1 MKESQKLRAFFGVCL
16 FLMFLKSFH
25 GSSLFLGIV
34 LFALIFQCYAWQEG
48 AFGPN
53 TLLRSFPHA
62 AIRCCTSEIQ
72 HIDDVVAN
80 FSQEF
85 LSGGAAG
92 QSLKA
97 RCIYE
102 LALHA
107 TLTENIYLTSRLRSL
122 PCP

>member
-1 MKESQKLRAFFGVCL
+1 MRASLEVVSLHVSEEFSRLFFISG
-16 FLMFLKSFH
+16 FL
-25 GSSLFLGIV
+25 
-34 LFALIFQCYAWQEG
+34 LFAFSIAMLRLAG
-48 AFGPN
+48 RS
-53 TLLRSFPHA
+53 LRSQHFAALFPTCHHV
-62 AIRCCTSEIQ
+62 CCTSEIQ

-97 RCIYE
+97 RCICE

-107 TLTENIYLTSRLRSL
+107 TLA
-122 PCP
+122 